1 MLQSMIKSFNCAL
14 LSMGFIAPLAFAEL
28 VELNE
33 GELSLFRGQAATPSV
48 ASYAEA
54 SASQTNSSQTS
65 SSQNQAAQSGLGPV
79 SAQDAA
85 VPSAGITLD
94 IDLQMH
100 IDEIRWVDVDGA
112 GPNGTQGAVSIRGL
126 SVGHLDDINNP
137 APAQIRGVTFDV
149 DGRDGLTIGI
159 EQIGDTQGN
168 GIDLYIESVQLR

>member
-54 SASQTNSSQTS
+54 SASQTNSSQ
-65 SSQNQAAQSGLGPV
+65 NQAAQSGLGPV
-79 SAQDAA
+79 SAQAAA

-168 GIDLYIESVQLR
+168 GIDLYIESVQFR

>member
-54 SASQTNSSQTS
+54 GASQTN

-79 SAQDAA
+79 SAQAAA

>member
-28 VELNE
+28 MELNE

-48 ASYAEA
+48 ASYTE
-54 SASQTNSSQTS
+54 TN

-79 SAQDAA
+79 SAQAAA

-168 GIDLYIESVQLR
+168 GIDLYIESVQFR